1 MYEVRDVKTK
11 IKKVLDRHKDSQGNL
26 ASDSFR
32 DMLAVEIECA
42 FTKGNEAKENPLSIE
57 MWKGYKDE
65 EWHKEE
71 TEDGNRYTRKKPVVT
86 AEQQRNYDFIMSE
99 MSEGERE
106 HLENWKSNI
115 NTNQMELKLDVDT
128 DIETKHFADDFH
140 EGKI

>member
-57 MWKGYKDE
+57 MWKGYKP
-65 EWHKEE
+65 
-71 TEDGNRYTRKKPVVT
+71 TENKD
-86 AEQQRNYDFIMSE
+86 
-99 MSEGERE
+99 
-106 HLENWKSNI
+106 
-115 NTNQMELKLDVDT
+115 QMELKLDV
-128 DIETKHFADDFH
+128 ETKHFADDFH

>member
-71 TEDGNRYTRKKPVVT
+71 TEHGNRYTREKP
-86 AEQQRNYDFIMSE
+86 N
-99 MSEGERE
+99 
-106 HLENWKSNI
+106 
-115 NTNQMELKLDVDT
+115 NQLELKLDV
-128 DIETKHFADDFH
+128 ETKHFADDFH

>member
-1 MYEVRDVKTK
+1 MILINNKEKFLHMYEVRDVKTK

-65 EWHKEE
+65 EWHMEE
-71 TEDGNRYTRKKPVVT
+71 TEHGNRYTREKP
-86 AEQQRNYDFIMSE
+86 N
-99 MSEGERE
+99 
-106 HLENWKSNI
+106 
-115 NTNQMELKLDVDT
+115 NQLELKLDV
-128 DIETKHFADDFH
+128 ETKHFADDFH

>member
-1 MYEVRDVKTK
+1 MILINNKEKFLHMYEVKDVKTK

-42 FTKGNEAKENPLSIE
+42 FTKHREAKENPLSIE

-65 EWHKEE
+65 EWHMEE
-71 TEDGNRYTRKKPVVT
+71 TEHGNRYTREKP
-86 AEQQRNYDFIMSE
+86 N
-99 MSEGERE
+99 
-106 HLENWKSNI
+106 
-115 NTNQMELKLDVDT
+115 NQLELKLDVDT